1 MKSIYFL
8 VAVLLLYVFVYFI
21 NPGGV
26 TKSLE
31 FAGTILL
38 GLVPVFL
45 LIYVLMVI
53 TNTFVSDKRIS
64 SALLNSRWRWILS
77 VLGGII
83 STGPVYMWYPLLR
96 ELKKKGL
103 SYGPIAA
110 FIYSRAVKIPLIPL
124 LIYYFGLKY
133 TLVLTG
139 VIVLFSFV
147 LGMFMEVVMNEDSS
161 SFRR

>member
-8 VAVLLLYVFVYFI
+8 VVVLLLYVFVYFI
-21 NPGGV
+21 NPDVV
-26 TKSLE
+26 TNSLE
-31 FAGTILL
+31 FAGRILL

-53 TNTFVSDKRIS
+53 MNTFVSDKRIS
-64 SALLNSRWRWILS
+64 FALLNSRWKWILS

-103 SYGPIAA
+103 NYGPIAA
-110 FIYSRAVKIPLIPL
+110 FIYSRAVKIPMIPL

-133 TLVLTG
+133 TLILTC
-139 VIVLFSFV
+139 VIIFFSFV
-147 LGMFMEVVMNEDSS
+147 LGLLMEVVVNENSS
-161 SFRR
+161 SF

>member
-1 MKSIYFL
+1 MKSVYFL
-8 VAVLLLYVFVYFI
+8 VAVLLLYSFVYLV
-21 NPGGV
+21 NPEGIME
-26 TKSLE
+26 SLT
-31 FAGTILL
+31 FASAVLIRLI
-38 GLVPVFL
+38 PVFL
-45 LIYVLMVI
+45 LIYGLMVI
-53 TNTFVSDKRIS
+53 MNLVAPDKRIS
-64 SALLNSRWRWILS
+64 SALINSRWRWVLS
-77 VLGGII
+77 VIGGIV

-124 LIYYFGLKY
+124 LFYYFGLKY

-147 LGMFMEVVMNEDSS
+147 LGMFMEVVMNEDSG
-161 SFRR
+161 SF